1 MEPNHNYQIKRVLLV
16 ASYAESLLNF
26 RGQLIKNIIALGHEV
41 IIAAPD
47 ISQTTHSQ
55 LLKMGATVFETPLAR
70 TGLNPVKDLKYMFA
84 IKAIIKSTKPDLLL
98 TYTIKPNIWG
108 AFAARSTNTES
119 VAMVT
124 GLGYAFTDSGSKS
137 LVGGLLRR
145 IAAALYRAA
154 TNYNKLVIF
163 QNPDDRD
170 DFISSRCLS
179 NSAKARL
186 VNGSG
191 VDMSYYSDAPLPDQ
205 PVFLMVSRL
214 LGNKGVREYC
224 AAALAVLKTH
234 PQARFLLVGY
244 IDEGPDGISQ
254 AELDTWIDGGVEY
267 KGPQADVRPFVA
279 QASVY
284 VLPSYRE
291 GTPRSVLEAMS
302 MGRPIITSDA
312 PGCRETVIDGETGFL
327 VPVCDVDAL
336 ADRMRWMIEHP
347 EQRAIMGKSSK
358 NLAREKYDVI
368 KVNKALLDHLE
379 LSQ

>member
-1 MEPNHNYQIKRVLLV
+1 MKTNHNHQTKRVLLV

-26 RGQLIKNIIALGHEV
+26 RGPLIENIIARGHDV

-47 ISQTTHSQ
+47 ISQAVRNQ
-55 LLKMGATVFETPLAR
+55 LLQMGATVFEAPLAR
-70 TGLNPVKDLKYMFA
+70 TGLNPIQDLKYMFA
-84 IKAIIKSTKPDLLL
+84 IKAIIKSAKPDLVL

-108 AFAARSTNTES
+108 AFAARSANTAS

-124 GLGYAFTDSGSKS
+124 GLGYAFTDGGSKN
-137 LVGGLLRR
+137 LVSRFVRR
-145 IAAALYRAA
+145 IAVALYRRA
-154 TNYNKLVIF
+154 TDSNKLVVF

-170 DFISSRCLS
+170 DFIAAGCLS

-191 VDMSYYSDAPLPDQ
+191 VDMAYYPDAPLPDH
-205 PVFLMVSRL
+205 PVFLMISRL

-224 AAALAVLKTH
+224 AAAIAVLKTH

-244 IDEGPDGISQ
+244 VDEGPDGIPQ
-254 AELDTWIDGGVEY
+254 AELDTWINAGIEY
-267 KGPQADVRPFVA
+267 KGPQPDVRPFITE
-279 QASVY
+279 ASVY

-312 PGCRETVIDGETGFL
+312 PGCRETVIDGKTGFL
-327 VPVCDVDAL
+327 VPVCDVEAL
-336 ADRMRWMIEHP
+336 SDKIQWMIEHP
-347 EQRAIMGKSSK
+347 EQRAIMGKNSQ
-358 NLAREKYDVI
+358 NLAQEKYDVI
-368 KVNKALLDHLE
+368 KVNKALLDHLG
-379 LSQ
+379 LNQ